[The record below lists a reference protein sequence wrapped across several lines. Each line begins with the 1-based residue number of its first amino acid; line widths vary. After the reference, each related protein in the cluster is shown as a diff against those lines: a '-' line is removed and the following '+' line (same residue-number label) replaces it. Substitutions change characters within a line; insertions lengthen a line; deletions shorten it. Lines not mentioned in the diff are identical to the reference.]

1 MPVGGEIVNRLLTIS
16 IKVNVPCICRIDFNY
31 RGRKM
36 KKTKATRGLW
46 TWLLGG
52 GWCGGGS
59 GG

>member
-1 MPVGGEIVNRLLTIS
+1 MSFASAESFIG
-16 IKVNVPCICRIDFNY
+16 Y

-52 GWCGGGS
+52 GWCGGGA

>member
-1 MPVGGEIVNRLLTIS
+1 
-16 IKVNVPCICRIDFNY
+16 
-31 RGRKM
+31 M